1 MELYQL
7 QTFVIV
13 AEEGNLTRAARR
25 LYTTPSTISMHIK
38 ALEEELGV
46 QLFVR
51 SNQGMAITAKGQQIL
66 DKARGT
72 LRAAQDLVNHATDIQ
87 ATLVGQVSIGLCSAS
102 PYLKIP
108 QLIQQLRDDY
118 PGIDL
123 LLDQSTTVQI
133 TESIVT
139 DRLDMGFVYGTV
151 THPLLEARHLTQTE
165 LVVVMPSAWP
175 TDFDP
180 SDWHAL
186 AARPW
191 ISPLMSCPF
200 QSAVDEHL
208 AKHGLSCNHHVHL
221 DDDRGRYDLVK
232 AGLGLSL
239 LERYAAEQGV
249 AEGAVSIAP
258 VDPLPID
265 LSLVYRAHERNQPL
279 LRCMADLIV
288 ALFNERETMPSPSK
302 NGYRKLNSG
311 S

>member
-13 AEEGNLTRAARR
+13 AEEGNLTRAAKR

-38 ALEEELGV
+38 SLEEELGV

-66 DKARGT
+66 DKARAT
-72 LRAAQDLVNHATDIQ
+72 LHAAQDLVNHATDIQ
-87 ATLVGQVSIGLCSAS
+87 TALVGQVSIGLCSAP

-108 QLIQQLRDDY
+108 QLIQQIRDNY

-123 LLDQSTTVQI
+123 LLDQSTTIQI

-139 DRLDMGFVYGTV
+139 NRLDMGFVYGAV
-151 THPLLEARHLTQTE
+151 THPMLEVHHLTQTE
-165 LVVVMPSAWP
+165 LVVVVPSAWP

-180 SDWHAL
+180 SDWHDL
-186 AARPW
+186 AASPW
-191 ISPLMSCPF
+191 VSPLISCPF
-200 QSAVDEHL
+200 QQVVDEYL
-208 AKHGLSCNHHVHL
+208 AQRGLTCQHRVQI
-221 DDDRGRYDLVK
+221 DDERSRYELVK

-239 LERYAAEQGV
+239 LERYAADQGV

-258 VDPLPID
+258 VDPLSVD
-265 LSLVYRAHERNQPL
+265 LSLVYRVHERNQPL
-279 LRCMADLIV
+279 LHCVADLIA
-288 ALFNERETMPSPSK
+288 ALFNERETMPTPSK
-302 NGYRKLNSG
+302 NGHRK
-311 S
+311 